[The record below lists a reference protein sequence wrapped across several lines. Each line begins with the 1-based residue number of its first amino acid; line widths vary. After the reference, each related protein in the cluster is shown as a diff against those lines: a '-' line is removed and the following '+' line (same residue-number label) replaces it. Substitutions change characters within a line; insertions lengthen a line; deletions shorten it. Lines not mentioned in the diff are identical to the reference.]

1 MRENT
6 VQSVDRA
13 LQLIEIVSQ
22 HRNGCGVTELAHT
35 LEISKATVFRLVSS
49 LVNYGYIEQHPETKN
64 YKLGYKLLEL
74 NTRLL
79 DSIDLRTQA
88 LPFLKALEDL
98 SNEVVHLV
106 VPNGGEVVYIE
117 KLEGNET
124 LRMHSQVGKR
134 APMHCTGVGKVIL
147 AYLPEPVL
155 KKIIEEKGLPKI
167 TIHTIDNEQDLLIEL
182 EQIRNQGF
190 GFDLEENEIGISC
203 IAAPIF
209 NHKGEITAA
218 LSISGPTLRM
228 THEKM
233 ESLKKTMVD
242 TCTQISKR
250 LGF

>member
-13 LQLIEIVSQ
+13 LQLIDIVSQ
-22 HRNGCGVTELAHT
+22 HRNGCGVTELAHA
-35 LEISKATVFRLVSS
+35 LDISKSTVFRLVSS
-49 LVNYGYIEQHPETKN
+49 LVNYGYIEQHLETKN

-88 LPFLKALEDL
+88 LPFLKELEDL

-147 AYLPEPVL
+147 AYLAETTL
-155 KKIIEEKGLPKI
+155 KKVIKEKGLPKI
-167 TIHTIDNEQDLLIEL
+167 TVNTIDNEKSLYTEL
-182 EQIRNQGF
+182 NQIRKQGF
-190 GFDLEENEIGISC
+190 GYDLEENEIGISC

-228 THEKM
+228 TDEKM
-233 ESLKKTMVD
+233 ANLKGTIVE
-242 TCTQISKR
+242 TCSQISKR

>member
-13 LQLIEIVSQ
+13 LQLIDVVSQ
-22 HRNGCGVTELAHT
+22 HRNGCGVTELANA
-35 LEISKATVFRLVSS
+35 LDISKATVFRLVSS
-49 LVNYGYIEQHPETKN
+49 LVNYGYIEQHPITKS

-88 LPFLKALEDL
+88 LPFLRELEEL
-98 SNEVVHLV
+98 SNEVIHLV

-147 AYLPEPVL
+147 AYLPDTIV
-155 KKIIEEKGLPKI
+155 KKIVKEKGLPKI
-167 TIHTIDNEQDLLIEL
+167 TIHTIDNEKALILEL
-182 EQIRNQGF
+182 EKIRKQGY

-209 NHKGEITAA
+209 NHNGDITAA

-228 THEKM
+228 TDEKM
-233 ESLKKTMVD
+233 ENLRETIVKT
-242 TCTQISKR
+242 CSQISKR